1 MDMSPANPVR
11 SERKQPQWTVHGS
24 SSLPLADCEDRSST
38 MSQEAPTAYRVLAR
52 KYRPETFAALIGQE
66 ALVRTL
72 SNALEM
78 KRLAHAFVL
87 TGVRGIGKTSTA
99 RLLAKGLNCIGV
111 NGSGKETLEPCGS
124 CEPCTAI
131 GAGRHVDVLE
141 IDAAS
146 HTGVDDAREIIEGVG
161 YRPVSARYK
170 IYIIDEVH
178 MMSKS
183 AFNALLKTLEEPPEA
198 VKFIFATTEIRKVP
212 VTILSR
218 CQRYDLRRVSADM
231 LEEHLQKI
239 CDQEGITYDAAAL
252 RTIAV
257 AAEGS
262 VRDAL
267 SMLDQAAAM
276 TADKLVEGAVNE
288 MLGRP
293 GRGESLGILQA
304 IFAGDAAAAL
314 LQFARVHK
322 NGAEAEMVVAD
333 LLNIIH
339 QASLAAAGADLADLI
354 ESERPGI
361 AALGDLGIAK
371 LGRAWQMLL
380 RGHEEVSKAPN
391 PAAAFEMLVIRLAH
405 TANMP
410 TPGDILQKLPNA
422 PHTRVKETS
431 AATKGSTAPPAES
444 VQQSSAPLEAEPVA
458 HPTTSMHM
466 SGNGGQQQAL
476 ADNMPPDIESH
487 LAGILPAEAHP
498 GEITPAEPPPK
509 DVAAPSITSLADIA
523 TLAEAKDEMLLAAR
537 VRTHLRL
544 VALHPGSLEVA
555 LTERAPD
562 SLIGDLA
569 KYLTE
574 WTGQRWLVSI
584 SDGPGGKTLA
594 EERTEQA
601 DALKSEITETP
612 LVKTILTL
620 FPGSKIE
627 AIKPSDAA
635 THNGNLHINAGN
647 EPPMTDGENGE

>member
-380 RGHEEVSKAPN
+380 KGHEEVSKAPN

-555 LTERAPD
+555 LTEKAPD

-569 KYLTE
+569 KDLTE

-594 EERTEQA
+594 EERAEQA
-601 DALKSEITETP
+601 DALKYEITETP
-612 LVKTILTL
+612 LVKTILML

>member
-1 MDMSPANPVR
+1 
-11 SERKQPQWTVHGS
+11 
-24 SSLPLADCEDRSST
+24 

-111 NGSGKETLEPCGS
+111 DGSGKETLEPCGS

-380 RGHEEVSKAPN
+380 RGHEEVIKAPN

-498 GEITPAEPPPK
+498 GETTPAEPPPK

-594 EERTEQA
+594 EERAEQA
-601 DALKSEITETP
+601 DALKYEITETP
-612 LVKTILTL
+612 LVKTILML